1 MKGSKMTKAN
11 IKIRLSKKNES
22 LIINACE
29 LLEEKS
35 QLTSDWNRIIKPS
48 AVMLFDTMALA
59 NVQVKKKDT
68 IYTLNRNVKEY
79 NLFNTEQFKKEHM
92 DLFEKFSS
100 KNIRT
105 NWTYEISEGK

>member
-1 MKGSKMTKAN
+1 MTKTKEKN
-11 IKIRLSKKNES
+11 TPSVLSKKQQQ
-22 LIINACE
+22 LVINSCE
-29 LLEEKS
+29 LLDNKA

-105 NWTYEISEGK
+105 NWTYEISEVK